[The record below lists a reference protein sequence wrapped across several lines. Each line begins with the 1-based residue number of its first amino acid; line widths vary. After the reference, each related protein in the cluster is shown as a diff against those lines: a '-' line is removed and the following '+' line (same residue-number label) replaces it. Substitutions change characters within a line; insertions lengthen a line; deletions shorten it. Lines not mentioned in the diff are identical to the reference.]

1 MAAQGDID
9 VETLQAQIDMSM
21 SFAHNLVTSWIK
33 PTQMGQLRSN
43 GTNATQILEEELRRP
58 PRLGVGAPI
67 PAISSEAREASKL
80 KHRLV
85 KSGKK
90 DESLGETK
98 KQALLNSDDEEHKG
112 RPTKRK
118 TKVDPFALEGSKK
131 SRKSNSIFAS
141 LSAEAGQQRPVECT
155 SPKDGVVFSKD
166 EIPEEHS
173 RHSQNYPLHATQHYN
188 DRILAR
194 EMKQRKDQELLGCPR
209 QGSTSP
215 RPATL
220 PPRVQSPL
228 SPSPTLGSPSS
239 SSRKPSRTFGHSY
252 LLPSPQPLLFSCPWK
267 VPVPANMETPLHFNK
282 PSSRAPDEAKVF
294 RFPLLNLDGPPEP
307 SDKREDDR
315 NPNNSRKKRRRR
327 KKHKAQ
333 TSTGTGDN

>member
-1 MAAQGDID
+1 MAAEDDID
-9 VETLQAQIDMSM
+9 IETLQAQIDMSM

-67 PAISSEAREASKL
+67 PAMPSEAREASKL

-85 KSGKK
+85 KCGRKN
-90 DESLGETK
+90 ESLGETK
-98 KQALLNSDDEEHKG
+98 KQVPLNSDDEEHKG

-118 TKVDPFALEGSKK
+118 TKVDPFALEGNKK
-131 SRKSNSIFAS
+131 RRKVNPIFAS
-141 LSAEAGQQRPVECT
+141 LSTEASQQRPVECT
-155 SPKDGVVFSKD
+155 VPKDEVVFSKKN

-173 RHSQNYPLHATQHYN
+173 KHNSSP
-188 DRILAR
+188 R
-194 EMKQRKDQELLGCPR
+194 EMKQRRDQELLGCSR

-228 SPSPTLGSPSS
+228 PPSPTLGSPSS
-239 SSRKPSRTFGHSY
+239 SSRKPA
-252 LLPSPQPLLFSCPWK
+252 L
-267 VPVPANMETPLHFNK
+267 PVPANMATPHLHSNN
-282 PSSRAPDEAKVF
+282 PSSRVPDETKVF
-294 RFPLLNLDGPPEP
+294 RFALLNLDGPPEL
-307 SDKREDDR
+307 SDKRENDR
-315 NPNNSRKKRRRR
+315 DPNNSRKKRRRR
-327 KKHKAQ
+327 KKKKTQ

>member
-1 MAAQGDID
+1 MAAEDDID
-9 VETLQAQIDMSM
+9 IETLQAQIDMSM

-85 KSGKK
+85 KSGRNN
-90 DESLGETK
+90 ESLGETK
-98 KQALLNSDDEEHKG
+98 KQVSLNSDDEEHKG
-112 RPTKRK
+112 RPIKRK
-118 TKVDPFALEGSKK
+118 TKVDPFTLEGSKK
-131 SRKSNSIFAS
+131 RRKVNPISVS
-141 LSAEAGQQRPVECT
+141 LSAEASQQRPVECT
-155 SPKDGVVFSKD
+155 VPKDEAVFSKK
-166 EIPEEHS
+166 IPEEHS
-173 RHSQNYPLHATQHYN
+173 KHNSSPM
-188 DRILAR
+188 
-194 EMKQRKDQELLGCPR
+194 EMKQWRDQELPRCPR

-239 SSRKPSRTFGHSY
+239 SSRKPA
-252 LLPSPQPLLFSCPWK
+252 L
-267 VPVPANMETPLHFNK
+267 PVPANIATPHLHSNN
-282 PSSRAPDEAKVF
+282 PASRVPDETKVF
-294 RFPLLNLDGPPEP
+294 RFPLLNLDGPPEL
-307 SDKREDDR
+307 SDKRENDR
-315 NPNNSRKKRRRR
+315 DPNNSRKKRRRR
-327 KKHKAQ
+327 KKKKAQ